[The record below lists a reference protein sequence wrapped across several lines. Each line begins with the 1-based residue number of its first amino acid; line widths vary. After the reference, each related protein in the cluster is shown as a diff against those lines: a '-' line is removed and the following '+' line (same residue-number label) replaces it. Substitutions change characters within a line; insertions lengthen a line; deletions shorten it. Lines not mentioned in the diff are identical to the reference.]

1 MTAEIIDGRIIS
13 EQVLSELAPRL
24 SRLKEEGVVPSLAVV
39 LVGENPSSAS
49 YVRSKERACEKV
61 GISSVVHRL
70 PDSVKQKELIDLV
83 KRLNADRGV
92 HGILVQ
98 LPLPNHIDESSVIET
113 VLPAKDVDG
122 FSPVNMGRLL
132 AGQDCFAPCT
142 PLGVIE
148 LLNRSGHSPEGK
160 YVVIIGRSNIVG
172 KPLAA
177 LLIQKKK
184 GGNATVTVC
193 HSATKNLAGIT
204 KQADILVAAVGKPGF
219 VTADMVK
226 HGCVVIDVGMNS
238 IPDASSKSGHR
249 LIGDV
254 DFERVKNVAGALTPV
269 PGGVGLMTVAMLIS
283 NTVKAA
289 ENSGQ

>member
-1 MTAEIIDGRIIS
+1 MTAEIIDGRVIS
-13 EQVLSELAPRL
+13 EQVLKELAPRVAN
-24 SRLKEEGVVPSLAVV
+24 LKLKGIKPSLAVI

-49 YVRSKERACEKV
+49 YVRSKEKACQKV

-83 KRLNADRGV
+83 KKLNADSGV

-98 LPLPNHIDESSVIET
+98 LPLPKHIDELSVIDS

-122 FSPVNMGRLL
+122 FSPLNVGKLL
-132 AGQDCFAPCT
+132 AGQDCFVPCT

-160 YVVIIGRSNIVG
+160 HVVIIGRSNIVG

-184 GGNATVTVC
+184 GANATVTIC
-193 HSATKNLAGIT
+193 HSATINLASIT

-219 VTADMVK
+219 VTADMVRL
-226 HGCVVIDVGMNS
+226 GSVVIDVGMNS
-238 IPDASSKSGHR
+238 IPDISSKSGHR
-249 LIGDV
+249 LVGDV
-254 DFERVKNVAGALTPV
+254 DFDAVKEVAGALTPV
-269 PGGVGLMTVAMLIS
+269 PGGVGLMTVAMLIT

-289 ENSGQ
+289 ENFRQ